1 MCRVQVVVRDVRP
14 WGDPAVDLVVRE
26 GRIAELAPAGTA
38 VGDLVVDGGG
48 LMALPSLTDAH
59 AHPDKT
65 FWGQPWL
72 SRGPATS
79 LRELIDYD
87 VVTRASSDV
96 SVETRASAILR
107 QAVMRG
113 TRAMRA
119 HVDVAPAHGLANVVG
134 VRDAAAAL
142 SWAIDVQVVAFPQLG
157 VIIAPGTDSLL
168 RDALDAGAHV
178 VGGLDPWS
186 LDGDADAQ
194 IDLLFAIAAER
205 GVEVD
210 VHLHDRG
217 AEGVRQVVVLA
228 ERALSA
234 GLVGRLTVSHAF
246 CLGEVPEAELVG
258 VIDLLVRA
266 DVAIVTCA
274 LGADS
279 LVPYS
284 LLRREGVRVGLGSDG
299 IRDPWTPFG
308 NADMLERAHLAA
320 YRTDARTD
328 AELTEPLRIAVEG
341 GADILGLP
349 QSALRVGDPADL
361 ILVAGECVAQVVID
375 RPPRRTVIK
384 AGVVVARDGQLAD
397 SIAVPPTIAHHL
409 EES

>member
-217 AEGVRQVVVLA
+217 AEGVRQVAVLA
-228 ERALSA
+228 ERALSG
-234 GLVGRLTVSHAF
+234 GLVGRLAVSHAF

-258 VIDLLVRA
+258 VIDLLARA

>member
-14 WGDPAVDLVVRE
+14 WGNPAVDLVVRD
-26 GRIAELAPAGTA
+26 GRIVELAPPRTA
-38 VGDLVVDGGG
+38 RGDRVIEGGG

-72 SRGPATS
+72 ARGPATS
-79 LRELIDYD
+79 LRELIEYD
-87 VVTRASSDV
+87 VVTRARSDV
-96 SVETRASAILR
+96 SVESRASAILR
-107 QAVMRG
+107 QAVVSG

-119 HVDVAPAHGLANVVG
+119 HVDVAPTHGLTNVVG

-142 SWAIDVQVVAFPQLG
+142 SSAIDVQVVAFPQLG
-157 VIIAPGTDSLL
+157 VIVAPGTDSLL

-194 IDLLFAIAAER
+194 IDLLYAIAAEH
-205 GVEVD
+205 GVEID
-210 VHLHDRG
+210 VHLHDLG
-217 AEGVRQVVVLA
+217 AEGVRQVAVLA
-228 ERALSA
+228 QRALSA
-234 GLVGRLTVSHAF
+234 GLVGRLTISHAF
-246 CLGEVPEAELVG
+246 CLGQLPEAELVG

-308 NADMLERAHLAA
+308 NADMLERAYLAA

-328 AELTEPLRIAVEG
+328 EELTEPLLIAVEG

-349 QSALRVGDPADL
+349 SSALRVGDPADL
-361 ILVAGECVAQVVID
+361 ILVEGEGAAQVVID
-375 RPPRRTVIK
+375 RPQRRTVLK
-384 AGVVVARDGQLAD
+384 AGVVVAHDGQFID
-397 SIAVPPTIAHHL
+397 SIEFSPTTAHH
-409 EES
+409 